1 MAEVMEPQTQR
12 HERSP
17 SRASSISSASDANS
31 EETHDWVRRQMK
43 LCRPKYVEPLN
54 IEIKIVTW
62 NVNGKRVTE
71 DLESLLLESSEP
83 GIYAIGF
90 VTIQRPC

>member
-1 MAEVMEPQTQR
+1 MADVTESQTQP
-12 HERSP
+12 HERPPSP
-17 SRASSISSASDANS
+17 ASSVASTLSSNS
-31 EETHDWVRRQMK
+31 EETHDWVRRQMT

-54 IEIKIVTW
+54 IRIKIVTW

-71 DLESLLLESSEP
+71 DLRSLLLETSEP

-90 VTIQRPC
+90 IIF